1 MIEFKIP
8 GVPVGKARPRM
19 SRSGHVYT
27 PQKTKDAEAL
37 VQFYAQTHCPP
48 VTGPVT
54 LRMVFGMPIPKSY
67 TKKQRTSIDAGIL
80 HPCKTPDIDNLIKL
94 ILDGLNGIAYVDD
107 KQVIE
112 ISAVKYYADVPGTTV
127 LITEW

>member
-1 MIEFKIP
+1 MIDFKIP
-8 GVPVGKARPRM
+8 GAPVGKARPRM

-27 PQKTKDAEAL
+27 PKKTKDAEAL
-37 VQFYAQTHCPP
+37 VKFYGQTHCSP

-67 TKKQRTSIDAGIL
+67 TKKQRAQIDAGIL
-80 HPCKTPDIDNLIKL
+80 YPAKTPDIDNLIKL
-94 ILDGLNGIAYVDD
+94 ILDGLNGIAYADD

-112 ISAVKYYADVPGTTV
+112 ILAVKYYADVPGTTV
-127 LITEW
+127 QITER